1 LACESQLTE
10 ILFKLIIKLAW
21 ESQLIDVAFKLILI
35 NGACH
40 FNGKA
45 QYCYC
50 SYLLLMVLAI
60 LMAKHSIVIAHT
72 Y

>member
-1 LACESQLTE
+1 MAKQHYCYPSYLLLMVLAIYGKATLLLS
-10 ILFKLIIKLAW
+10 
-21 ESQLIDVAFKLILI
+21 VILI

>member
-1 LACESQLTE
+1 MVLAIYGKATLLLS
-10 ILFKLIIKLAW
+10 
-21 ESQLIDVAFKLILI
+21 VILI

-50 SYLLLMVLAI
+50 SYLLLLMVLAI
-60 LMAKHSIVIAHT
+60 LMAKHIIVIRHT